1 MALPTRYIPGCF
13 GMPRDVPHWRGAESM
28 LATTA
33 SVVKHPTFSTPEQ
46 ASCAQAIDRSLATFW
61 ALVER
66 LHAAADQRQPIH
78 HVEETIFRDLL
89 AMGLNLLCAFLALS
103 GDGDVGPELTVPGD
117 GPDDPP
123 QVLPRLDE
131 PRGRPYLS
139 IFGATEIE
147 RIGYGHD
154 RLEAAPLDARLHLP
168 RRQYSYLLQQW
179 LGVFVVDDAHA
190 EAIKKLG
197 TILGLE
203 IAVKASEDLNREQG
217 GDVEPFQNHLP
228 TPEPTEE
235 GPLLVVTADCKGVPL
250 VRKALPPEATTDT
263 PLPELANP
271 RRGKGEK
278 ANKKKMAA
286 VGAVY
291 TIEPFVRTANEV
303 IDEVMREQAAE
314 RRPQPTHK
322 RVRADLLVGKVALFL
337 WLADEVIRRN
347 PTATKPLIFL
357 SDGERALHDR
367 QGEYLPEN
375 VICVLDLFHVMER
388 LWKVAWCFFE
398 ESTQK
403 REAHQWVEKELRMLL
418 EGKVGYVVSGLRQM
432 MTKRGLKGT
441 RRKTV
446 REVSGYFER
455 NRARMRYDAYLAA
468 GYPIGSGVVE
478 GACRHL
484 VKDRLERAGMRWHPD
499 GAQAMLNLRATYLN
513 GEWEPFWAYHVEQE
527 DEQLYSSFHE
537 IQPSK

>member
-1 MALPTRYIPGCF
+1 
-13 GMPRDVPHWRGAESM
+13 M
-28 LATTA
+28 LATTTPA
-33 SVVKHPTFSTPEQ
+33 VKLPTYSTPEQ
-46 ASCAQAIDRSLATFW
+46 ASCSKAIDRSLSIFW
-61 ALVER
+61 TLVER
-66 LHAAADQRQPIH
+66 LHLAADQQQPIH
-78 HVEETIFRDLL
+78 QVEEAIFRDLL
-89 AMGLNLLCAFLALS
+89 AMGRDLLQAFLALAS
-103 GDGDVGPELTVPGD
+103 DGDAGPNLTVAGD

-123 QVLPRLDE
+123 QVLPRLDQ
-131 PRGRPYLS
+131 PRRRSYLS
-139 IFGATEIE
+139 IFGEVEIE

-168 RRQYSYLLQQW
+168 RRQYSYLFQQW

-190 EAIKKLG
+190 EAIKKLK

-203 IAVKASEDLNREQG
+203 VSVKASEDLNREQG
-217 GDVEPFQNHLP
+217 SDVEPFQNHLA
-228 TPEPTEE
+228 TPEATEE
-235 GPLLVVTADCKGVPL
+235 GPILVVTADCKGVPL
-250 VRKALPPEATTDT
+250 VRSALPPEEETTDT
-263 PLPELANP
+263 PLPKLANP

-291 TIEPFVRTANEV
+291 TIEPFVRTADEV
-303 IDEVMREQAAE
+303 IDEVMRKTAAK
-314 RRPQPTHK
+314 RRPKPAQK
-322 RVRADLLVGKVALFL
+322 RVRAELLVGKVALFL

-367 QGEYLPEN
+367 QGEYLPETA
-375 VICVLDLFHVMER
+375 IGILDLFHVLER

-403 REAHQWVEKELRMLL
+403 PEAQEWVEKELRMLL
-418 EGKVGYVVSGLRQM
+418 EGKVRYVVGGLRQM

-446 REVSGYFER
+446 REATGYFER
-455 NRARMRYDAYLAA
+455 NRARMKYDEYLAA

-484 VKDRLERAGMRWHPD
+484 VKDRLERTGMRWHPD

-513 GEWEPFWAYHVEQE
+513 GEWNSFWAYHVEEE
-527 DEQLYSSFHE
+527 DKRLYG
-537 IQPSK
+537 KLGKTG